1 MINKNFIT
9 KSMISFGAIFLIT
22 LSALF
27 DIASLVLI
35 KNVFNSY
42 SYNLADLT
50 KFKNLLLLLSNKSF
64 LLGIFL
70 FIISP
75 IFFFVAIIQTD
86 LTKAYPLN
94 ISLKIVFNLLLAYIF
109 LKEAISL
116 KQIVGLIL
124 IIISV
129 FLIL

>member
-1 MINKNFIT
+1 MIKKNFIT
-9 KSMISFGAIFLIT
+9 KSMISFSSVILIT

-27 DIASLVLI
+27 DIGSLILI

-42 SYNLADLT
+42 GYNLIDLA
-50 KFKNLLLLLSNKSF
+50 KFKNLLLLLSSKTF

-75 IFFFVAIIQTD
+75 IFFFAAIMQTD
-86 LTKAYPLN
+86 LAKAYPLN
-94 ISLKIVFNLLLAYIF
+94 ISMKIIFNLLLAYIF

-116 KQIVGLIL
+116 KQIIGLIL

>member
-1 MINKNFIT
+1 MIKKNFIT
-9 KSMISFGAIFLIT
+9 KSMISFGAVVLIT

-27 DIASLVLI
+27 DIVSLVLI

-42 SYNLADLT
+42 SYNLIDLT
-50 KFKNLLLLLSNKSF
+50 KFKNLSLFLSNKSF

-94 ISLKIVFNLLLAYIF
+94 VSLKIIFNLLLAYIF

>member
-1 MINKNFIT
+1 
-9 KSMISFGAIFLIT
+9 MISFGAVFLIT

>member
-9 KSMISFGAIFLIT
+9 KSMISFGAVFLIT

-35 KNVFNSY
+35 KMFLIH

-75 IFFFVAIIQTD
+75 IFFCSYYTNRSY
-86 LTKAYPLN
+86 K
-94 ISLKIVFNLLLAYIF
+94 SLSSKYITEDSF
-109 LKEAISL
+109 
-116 KQIVGLIL
+116 
-124 IIISV
+124 
-129 FLIL
+129 

>member
-9 KSMISFGAIFLIT
+9 KSMISFGAVFLIT

-42 SYNLADLT
+42 GYNLADLT

-70 FIISP
+70 FIISQY
-75 IFFFVAIIQTD
+75 FFFVAIIQTD

-109 LKEAISL
+109 LKKAISL

-129 FLIL
+129 F

>member
-9 KSMISFGAIFLIT
+9 KSMISFGAVFLIT

-50 KFKNLLLLLSNKSF
+50 KFKIYYYFYQIK
-64 LLGIFL
+64 
-70 FIISP
+70 
-75 IFFFVAIIQTD
+75 
-86 LTKAYPLN
+86 
-94 ISLKIVFNLLLAYIF
+94 VFY
-109 LKEAISL
+109 
-116 KQIVGLIL
+116 
-124 IIISV
+124 
-129 FLIL
+129 

>member
-1 MINKNFIT
+1 MINENFIT
-9 KSMISFGAIFLIT
+9 KSMISFGVFLIT

-94 ISLKIVFNLLLAYIF
+94 LSLKIVFNLLLAYIF

>member
-1 MINKNFIT
+1 MIKKNFIT
-9 KSMISFGAIFLIT
+9 KSMISFGAVVLIT

-27 DIASLVLI
+27 DIVSLVLI

-42 SYNLADLT
+42 SYNLIDLT
-50 KFKNLLLLLSNKSF
+50 KFKNLSLLLSNKSF

-94 ISLKIVFNLLLAYIF
+94 VSLKIIFNLLLAYIF